1 MLMYVL
7 VCFSHI
13 IVRCSSFWNSVLDQT
28 FLRHMEPFNIFEL
41 FWVSNGAGWGHGF
54 FHLML
59 VPYLHFLMR
68 GGGLSFRHPLDL
80 DLLAVFRSW
89 CT

>member
-1 MLMYVL
+1 
-7 VCFSHI
+7 
-13 IVRCSSFWNSVLDQT
+13 
-28 FLRHMEPFNIFEL
+28 MEPFNIFEL

-68 GGGLSFRHPLDL
+68 GGLSFRHPLDL
-80 DLLAVFRSW
+80 DLLILSYTYLQFSEAGAPKALQPQIDVVVF
-89 CT
+89 